1 MLFFPRSEKLIITTC
16 PARISTR
23 LKIRE
28 FVQVDDLAHAHVLAV
43 EYFMPSAKKEDFN
56 LGTKTV
62 ISVFQTIKAV
72 VSVAGTEV
80 AFALQGR
87 CQGVPIY
94 LVANT
99 TKNSEYQGQHFSI
112 EKSIAPL
119 I

>member
-1 MLFFPRSEKLIITTC
+1 MTAC

-28 FVQVDDLAHAHVLAV
+28 FVQVDDLAHARVLAV
-43 EYFMPSAKKEDFN
+43 EYLMPSPKKENFN
-56 LGTKTV
+56 LGTKTG

-80 AFALQGR
+80 AFALQGH
-87 CQGVPIY
+87 CQDVPIY

-99 TKNSEYQGQHFSI
+99 TKNPEYQRRHFSI
-112 EKSIAPL
+112 EKSIAPPHMVASHL
-119 I
+119 CLK